1 MSVEDT
7 NTQSVTGTADSSRQA
22 QPRSQTPDWFININ
36 VCLMILPNTALSTQ
50 GWRGL

>member
-7 NTQSVTGTADSSRQA
+7 NTQSVTGTAAARRA

-36 VCLMILPNTALSTQ
+36 VCLIILPNTALSTQ